1 MNSTKASFH
10 ADQTQFQIGKQ
21 LRHPTTA
28 QLFAHYSFAMRIKP
42 MMLYP

>member
-10 ADQTQFQIGKQ
+10 ADQTQFQIDKQ

-28 QLFAHYSFAMRIKP
+28 QLFVQYDFAMRTNP
-42 MMLYP
+42 MMLCP